1 MRMYTPV
8 QEIVDY
14 GSTYLLWLLPTY
26 LCIGLSLT
34 CTIVLRSVGQVRIPL
49 LSSIFAFFVNIFF
62 NWVFIFGHLGA
73 PRMEIAGAA
82 LGTLIARLFELC
94 FICGHF
100 FFLDRKIGYRIRN
113 LFMKCGSLVRE
124 YLRVCRFSSATACW
138 PWATTRW
145 PWSWAA
151 SGKRLSPPTP

>member
-1 MRMYTPV
+1 MGLGMGASVLTARYWGMKELDSLKKAVTIMLRLVLCLSLAFTLFTVCAPGLVMRMYTPV

-62 NWVFIFGHLGA
+62 NWVFNLRPSRRAAHGDCGRRPGHADRA
-73 PRMEIAGAA
+73 P
-82 LGTLIARLFELC
+82 
-94 FICGHF
+94 
-100 FFLDRKIGYRIRN
+100 
-113 LFMKCGSLVRE
+113 V
-124 YLRVCRFSSATACW
+124 
-138 PWATTRW
+138 
-145 PWSWAA
+145 
-151 SGKRLSPPTP
+151 

>member
-1 MRMYTPV
+1 MKELDSLKKAVTIMLRLVLCLSLAITLFTVCAPGLVMRLYTPV

-26 LCIGLSLT
+26 LCIGLYLT

-100 FFLDRKIGYRIRN
+100 FFLDRKIGYRIRD

-124 YLRVCRFSSATACW
+124 
-138 PWATTRW
+138 
-145 PWSWAA
+145 
-151 SGKRLSPPTP
+151 